1 MAINTRFNTFGTH
14 GEPAPPSAM
23 TPPTKVICFEWGMNL
38 NRNVVLVKIYVSIA
52 KGFCVLCK
60 RDTKETL
67 PNEDEPED
75 EQGKLKKWV
84 VAVGGGH
91 SHSHAP

>member
-14 GEPAPPSAM
+14 GEPTPPTAM

-38 NRNVVLVKIYVSIA
+38 NRNVVLAKIYVSIA

-60 RDTKETL
+60 GDTKETRAS
-67 PNEDEPED
+67 EDEPED